1 MEPEVG
7 ADDAGVG
14 GAVGEDDD
22 EGFGQQRNLGGG
34 CRPRAPPSSVAQPV
48 RPVTDAEHP
57 CLDGGRVDGG
67 GVGAAGCPLGVSTG
81 AQEYIGGAEVDR
93 V

>member
-1 MEPEVG
+1 MEAEYLEPEVG

-34 CRPRAPPSSVAQPV
+34 CRPRAPPSSVAAASPS
-48 RPVTDAEHP
+48 
-57 CLDGGRVDGG
+57 CNGR
-67 GVGAAGCPLGVSTG
+67 
-81 AQEYIGGAEVDR
+81 
-93 V
+93 